1 MRGFL
6 AWSAAF
12 WTTVLIL
19 DVIFDPEG
27 AFESKQGF
35 FACLAIGIIA
45 WAVGN
50 VAERFVLDRQ
60 RR

>member
-1 MRGFL
+1 MKGFL
-6 AWSAAF
+6 AWVAAF
-12 WTTVLIL
+12 WITTIIL
-19 DVIFDPEG
+19 SAIIQPDG
-27 AFESKQGF
+27 AFESKLGF
-35 FACLAIGIIA
+35 FAWLAIGIIA